1 MSDVSIYFNSF
12 GKPFLTLYAEVSLFH
27 TQLSVQVSYC
37 MYAYTKVNK
46 TCPLLNYTYT
56 IHLSGTDNNNSFKIG
71 PKDMSATGIVHEILV
86 PGLEMN
92 KKYTAQLEVTTIMFR
107 IGNSIASSTHMIG
120 E

>member
-12 GKPFLTLYAEVSLFH
+12 GKPFITLYAQVSLFH
-27 TQLSVQVSYC
+27 TIIRTSFLLH
-37 MYAYTKVNK
+37 AYTKVNK

-92 KKYTAQLEVTTIMFR
+92 KKYTAQLEVTTIIFR
-107 IGNSIASSTHMIG
+107 IRNSIASSTHMIG